1 MRISD
6 WSSDVCSS
14 DLHQFPAVLNLI
26 DKKPDNRYILDHL
39 GKPGIADKEFNQWK
53 DHIAAAAN
61 NPNVYC
67 KFSGMVTEADWTNWT
82 TADLRPYA
90 AIVLEHFGPERLVF
104 GGDWPVVPL
113 ASRSEERRVGNG
125 WVRTFRSR

>member
-14 DLHQFPAVLNLI
+14 DLPAVLNLI

-90 AIVLEHFGPERLVF
+90 AIVLENFGPERLVF
-104 GGDWPVVPL
+104 GG
-113 ASRSEERRVGNG
+113 ARQEERRIGKACG
-125 WVRTFRSR
+125 IRCRTRW